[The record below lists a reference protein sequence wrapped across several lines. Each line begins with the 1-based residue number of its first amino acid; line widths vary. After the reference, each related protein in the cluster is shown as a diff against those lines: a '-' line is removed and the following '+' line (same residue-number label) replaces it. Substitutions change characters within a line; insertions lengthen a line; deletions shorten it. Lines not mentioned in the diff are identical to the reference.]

1 MRVIIS
7 LATNDIGSEPRYS
20 VSRTD
25 DGYILRLS
33 RKRFRVL
40 GKTDRYG
47 NWRWTVRQIAPSA
60 LIMPAVVRAENAYT
74 EAKVTPELLEGVDG

>member
-20 VSRTD
+20 V
-25 DGYILRLS
+25 S

-60 LIMPAVVRAENAYT
+60 LTMPAVVRAENAYT